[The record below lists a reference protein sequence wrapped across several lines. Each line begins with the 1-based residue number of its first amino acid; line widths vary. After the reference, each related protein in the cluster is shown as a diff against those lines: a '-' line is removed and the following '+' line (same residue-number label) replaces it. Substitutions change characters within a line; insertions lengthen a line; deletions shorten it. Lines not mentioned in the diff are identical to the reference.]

1 MAGVAEPWK
10 LNEVK
15 SAEEACTL
23 IGKPEYAPGVTY
35 SRVFAEEDGRGAKE
49 AAAFEALV
57 KACGEGQASSV
68 RAICWFLYWGSYTGN
83 TLVRAR
89 QLRFTFLH
97 SRCLS
102 SWPLSH
108 PKRFCLPLQNG
119 ILGMKPGKPTSLPF
133 KLLML
138 LFYGP
143 LFLEIALVSKIV
155 SVAPVVP
162 SVIGSGFGAILSINA
177 GIWFVPVGLVATLCG
192 APSCRQQIKA
202 HRD

>member
-83 TLVRAR
+83 TL
-89 QLRFTFLH
+89 
-97 SRCLS
+97 
-102 SWPLSH
+102 
-108 PKRFCLPLQNG
+108 NG

-192 APSCRQQIKA
+192 APSCRQQTKA